1 MTEQQ
6 TDTVT
11 CVVPEGKDAVD
22 DLTIAELDMVAR
34 KCGAD
39 VMQALAGRGAEGTRR
54 MVTLAHLAWVWTKR
68 SGRPDAKVDEFLN
81 MRAGD
86 LEVVLGFD
94 RDDEAVPAE
103 DPSTTSDGSASE

>member
-6 TDTVT
+6 TETV

-22 DLTIAELDMVAR
+22 DLTIGELDTIAR
-34 KCGAD
+34 KTGAD

-54 MVTLAHLAWVWTKR
+54 MVTLAYLAWVWTKR
-68 SGRPDAKVDEFLN
+68 VRPEAKVDEFLN

-86 LEVVLGFD
+86 LEVLLGFD
-94 RDDEAVPAE
+94 REPEVPGR